1 MKKNDITKLHL
12 IAFMYLTL
20 ADIDNDPKDKEL
32 SLAVSLLNEWGV
44 EDKIAADKIIKESF
58 EWYMSARDQNKVG
71 SEIETNLHVFDG
83 FNEDHRKA
91 ILNDMIKIIKAD
103 GNIDPKETKFF
114 GAIAGCLGIDLG

>member
-20 ADIDNDPKDKEL
+20 ADIDNDPTDKEL
-32 SLAVSLLNEWGV
+32 SLAVSLLNEWGA
-44 EDKIAADKIIKESF
+44 EDKLATDKIIKESF
-58 EWYMSARDQNKVG
+58 DWYMIARDQNKVG
-71 SEIETNLHVFDG
+71 SEIESNLHVLDG
-83 FNEDHRKA
+83 LNEDHRKS

-103 GNIDPKETKFF
+103 GNIDPKDTKYF

>member
-32 SLAVSLLNEWGV
+32 GLAVSLLNEWGA
-44 EDKIAADKIIKESF
+44 EDKLATEKIIKESF
-58 EWYMSARDQNKVG
+58 EWYMIARDQNKVG
-71 SEIETNLHVFDG
+71 SEIESNLHVLDG
-83 FNEDHRKA
+83 FNEDHRKS

-103 GNIDPKETKFF
+103 GNIDPKETKYF
-114 GAIAGCLGIDLG
+114 GAIAGCLGIDLE